1 MIMTGGRISKGILIP
16 YTDLKSQKYSQDC
29 MYLHNDIYGL
39 NSINNGGQKYMSSVN
54 NKILSMINEYQE
66 LLDEFP
72 VVAVIFEYRSPHR
85 ILFISNNIENVTGFT
100 SKEFMDDAYFYINHV
115 HEEHREHFEQS
126 LLDFR
131 NHGHGRI
138 KHKFLFQ
145 NGNYHWI
152 DLRLRLW
159 QGQAEA
165 PEIVLGTLLDI
176 NNEEMAYEILKSREE
191 IFRIASW
198 CSNDLIYEKNI
209 NTGKLVWYADI
220 DKALKYE
227 HGEFPRTIE
236 AWKESLHPNDAD
248 RVIKAM
254 EKHIADPSQP
264 YDQEYLI
271 RTKDGRYKIWIDHG
285 QLIVRDGVNTG
296 RIIGSCT
303 DITKSKQE
311 YLQIQ
316 KMETVGRLA
325 GGIAHDFNNL
335 LTAIIGFS
343 DMALDEENID
353 ENCRVYIT
361 EIKNA
366 GELASSLTRQ
376 LLAFSRKQVFNI
388 QKVNLNEIVRQTDK
402 LIRRLI
408 GENIAIDLSLDPEL
422 NNTEVD
428 SSQIQQVIMNLSVNA
443 NDAMPGGGTL
453 FIETYNK
460 HFDENIAST
469 YSEIIPGE
477 YVALTIRDTGQGI
490 SNEDVS
496 RIFEPFFTTKGK
508 GKGTGLGLSTVYG
521 IIKQSKGYIYAESE
535 IGKGTEFRIYLPAV
549 TGEEEFSAETDE
561 DIIRT
566 EGNECL
572 LLVED
577 EALVRKLSETAL
589 VRKGYHILV
598 ARSAEEALPLF
609 EENRDRINMLITDI
623 VMPGMNGMQ
632 LAEKLIDV
640 KSDLKVIFMSGY
652 TDNIISQHD
661 MIGEKINLL
670 EKPFSPEDLTSMVRS
685 VIDET

>member
-1 MIMTGGRISKGILIP
+1 MCYETVNL
-16 YTDLKSQKYSQDC
+16 D
-29 MYLHNDIYGL
+29 NDIYRIVCNKSWDWL
-39 NSINNGGQKYMSSVN
+39 KDMCPDN
-54 NKILSMINEYQE
+54 NKILRIAREHQE
-66 LLDEFP
+66 LLDELP
-72 VVAVIFEYRSPHR
+72 VVVVIFESSSPYK
-85 ILFISNNIENVTGFT
+85 ILFISESIESMTGY
-100 SKEFMDDAYFYINHV
+100 SSREFIEDDNFYLDHV
-115 HEEHREHFEQS
+115 HQEHKEYVENY
-126 LLDFR
+126 LLDFC
-131 NHGHGRI
+131 NHGYGCL
-138 KHKFLFQ
+138 KHKFLFHD
-145 NGNYHWI
+145 GNYNWI
-152 DLRLRLW
+152 DLRLKLKKD
-159 QGQAEA
+159 QSEI
-165 PEIVLGTLLDI
+165 PEIIIGTILNI
-176 NNEEMAYEILKSREE
+176 NNEEIAYEILKSREE

-227 HGEFPRTIE
+227 HGEFPRTID
-236 AWKESLHPNDAD
+236 AWKQSLHPNDAE

-254 EKHIADPSQP
+254 EKHIADPAQP

-271 RTKDGRYKIWIDHG
+271 RTRDGRYKIWIDHG

-343 DMALDEENID
+343 DMALEEENID
-353 ENCRVYIT
+353 DNCRVYIN
-361 EIKNA
+361 EIRNA

-388 QKVNLNEIVRQTDK
+388 QKVNLNDVVSRTEK

-408 GENIAIDLSLDPEL
+408 GENIKVNLKLFPNLTYA
-422 NNTEVD
+422 EVD
-428 SSQIQQVIMNLSVNA
+428 PSQIQQVIMNLSVNA
-443 NDAMPGGGTL
+443 NDAMPAGGTL
-453 FIETYNK
+453 YIETYNK
-460 HFDENIAST
+460 YFDENIASS
-469 YSEIIPGE
+469 YSEILPGE
-477 YVALTIRDTGQGI
+477 YVALSIRDTGQGI

-521 IIKQSKGYIYAESE
+521 IIKQSKGYIYADSE

-549 TGEEEFSAETDE
+549 TEDTEYSGEIHNNSFVN
-561 DIIRT
+561 
-566 EGNECL
+566 EGTECL

-577 EALVRKLSETAL
+577 EPLVRKLSESAL
-589 VRKGYHILV
+589 SRKGYHIYV
-598 ARSAEEALPLF
+598 AQNAEDALLLF
-609 EENRDRINMLITDI
+609 EEHKDDINMLITDVI
-623 VMPGMNGMQ
+623 MPGMNGMQ
-632 LAEKLIDV
+632 LAEKLLEN
-640 KSDLKVIFMSGY
+640 KNDLRILFMSGY
-652 TDNIISQHD
+652 PDNIITQHD
-661 MIGEKINLL
+661 KLGKEINLL
-670 EKPFSPEDLTSMVRS
+670 EKPFSPGDLTRMVRS
-685 VIDET
+685 VFDEE